1 MTGGISVVIPAWNAA
16 RTLAETLRSVAAQ
29 DLLPRDVTVV
39 DDGSDDGT
47 AEVAAVA
54 GEGLPVFRI
63 VRQARQGKSAAV
75 NAGAAIGS
83 GEFLALL
90 DADDVWPSGSLASR
104 RAALSAGGLAG
115 GAVGWVAEFV
125 CPSLPGESAARF
137 RPRPPQLGWLDG
149 ATLLRRETFHRFG
162 GFAPEAGAVGW
173 IDWVDRARRAGVG
186 FVLIDDIVLR
196 RRLHPGSCSTS
207 AGTGGGRVLL
217 QAARLAIARRR
228 ESPG

>member
-1 MTGGISVVIPAWNAA
+1 VVIPAWNAA

-54 GEGLPVFRI
+54 GEGLPGFRI
-63 VRQARQGKSAAV
+63 LRQARQGKSAAV
-75 NAGAAIGS
+75 NAGAAVGT
-83 GEFLALL
+83 GEFLAVL
-90 DADDVWPSGSLASR
+90 DADDLWPSDSLAAR
-104 RAALSAGGLAG
+104 HAALSGDGLAG
-115 GAVGWVAEFV
+115 GVVGWVEEFI
-125 CPSLPGESAARF
+125 CPSLADEAAARF
-137 RPRPPQLGWLDG
+137 RPRQPQLGWLDG
-149 ATLLRRETFHRFG
+149 ATLLRREAFRRVG

-207 AGTGGGRVLL
+207 EGTSGGRVLL
-217 QAARLAIARRR
+217 QAARMAIARRR
-228 ESPG
+228 EGR